1 MLDIEHNPN
10 KQIKQFKRLI
20 KSFEKQI
27 EQIKIENFINK
38 KNIIEERIK
47 LHCGLTGSSY
57 TVDTYVEKDME
68 LKITLKEK
76 PIYKNEETGLDIYFE
91 IKDEYL
97 IVYSP
102 PCQPYK
108 YWERTPDLFKCI
120 KINDTDDCIL
130 GKVNKILVRIEK
142 HMQSRIQRKEYQ
154 ECKWKII

>member
-1 MLDIEHNPN
+1 MNIKPNPN
-10 KQIKQFKRLI
+10 KQIKQFKKLI

-97 IVYSP
+97 TVYFP

-108 YWERTPDLFKCI
+108 YWERKHDLFKCI

-130 GKVNKILVRIEK
+130 GKVSKILKKIESY
-142 HMQSRIQRKEYQ
+142 MQSRIQRKEYQ
-154 ECKWKII
+154 ECKWKIL

>member
-57 TVDTYVEKDME
+57 TVDTYIEKDME
-68 LKITLKEK
+68 LKILH
-76 PIYKNEETGLDIYFE
+76 
-91 IKDEYL
+91 IK
-97 IVYSP
+97 
-102 PCQPYK
+102 Q
-108 YWERTPDLFKCI
+108 
-120 KINDTDDCIL
+120 INFNL
-130 GKVNKILVRIEK
+130 L
-142 HMQSRIQRKEYQ
+142 Q
-154 ECKWKII
+154 